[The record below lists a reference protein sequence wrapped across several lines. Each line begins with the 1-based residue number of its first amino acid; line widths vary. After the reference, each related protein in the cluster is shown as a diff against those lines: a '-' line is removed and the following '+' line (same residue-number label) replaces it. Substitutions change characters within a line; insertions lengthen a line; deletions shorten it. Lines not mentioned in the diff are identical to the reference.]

1 MNKLFH
7 LPYEILYL
15 SNINIYIY
23 DGDDHNYN
31 NEGFHC
37 QPEMNLQL

>member
-7 LPYEILYL
+7 LPFEISNL
-15 SNINIYIY
+15 SNINIYMM
-23 DGDDHNYN
+23 GDDHNYN